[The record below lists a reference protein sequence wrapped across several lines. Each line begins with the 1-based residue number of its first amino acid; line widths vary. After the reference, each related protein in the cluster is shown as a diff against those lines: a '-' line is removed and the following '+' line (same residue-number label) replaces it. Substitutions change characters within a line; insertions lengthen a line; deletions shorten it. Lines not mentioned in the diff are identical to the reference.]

1 MGRKKKD
8 SALLERIAALEA
20 ELLQLR
26 KEVARLEEEK
36 ARLETENAELRRRL
50 AKDSHN
56 SHKPPSSDGYRK
68 KTRRTSAMPKGPKR
82 KRGGQAGHKGRTLR
96 QVNQPDKVQVHL
108 PERCAICGR
117 TIQEHEPF
125 RVVGKR
131 QVFDLPEPKLEVT
144 EHQLGEI
151 TCCGVP
157 QRGAYPE
164 TVKASVQYGP
174 GVRALVTQLAVARRM
189 PLGQISQLFA
199 DLYGYELN
207 ERTVENALETGYQL
221 AEPVEKEIKAA
232 LEKSKI
238 GHFDETGI
246 RVNGRLAWLHV
257 VSNAQ
262 YTYLF
267 AHEKRGREAMKSEAS
282 VLTNFHGWAIHDR
295 WGSYF
300 TFEEANHGLCNAH
313 ILRDLQGVIEEGREW
328 AVAMREFL
336 LELYQGGEVLEGE
349 AAEEARQRYR
359 AILSQAEAEEPPPKK
374 REGQRGR
381 VKNSPGRNL
390 MLSLQKYEDSVL
402 AFAFVAEVPF
412 TNNQAERDL
421 RPAKVKQKV
430 SGSFRTEHGA
440 ARYARLQGLISTC
453 RKQERLVFHTLRALF
468 AHQPVSLV
476 AGNG

>member
-1 MGRKKKD
+1 MGRTKE
-8 SALLERIAALEA
+8 STLLERIAALEA

-26 KEVARLEEEK
+26 KEVAQLKEEK
-36 ARLETENAELRRRL
+36 ARLEAENAELRRRL
-50 AKDSHN
+50 VKDSHN

-68 KTRRTSAMPKGPKR
+68 KPRRTSAMPKGPKR
-82 KRGGQAGHKGRTLR
+82 KRGGQAGHKGRTLC
-96 QVNQPDKVQVHL
+96 QVSQADKVQVHL
-108 PERCAICGR
+108 PHHCAVCGR
-117 TIQEHEPF
+117 EIQPDEAY

-151 TCCGVP
+151 TCCGVS
-157 QRGAYPE
+157 QRGTYPE
-164 TVKASVQYGP
+164 AVKAGVQYGP
-174 GVRALVTQLAVARRM
+174 GVRALVTQLAVAHSM

-207 ERTVENALETGYQL
+207 ERTVENALETGYTL
-221 AEPVEKEIKAA
+221 AKPVEKDIKTA
-232 LEKSKI
+232 LEKGSV

-246 RVNGRLAWLHV
+246 RVNGRLQWMHV
-257 VSNAQ
+257 ASNAQ

-267 AHEKRGREAMKSEAS
+267 THDKRGREALKSEAS
-282 VLTNFHGWAIHDR
+282 ALPNFHGWAIHDR
-295 WGSYF
+295 WTSYF
-300 TFEEANHGLCNAH
+300 TFSEAKHGLCNAH
-313 ILRDLQGVIEEGREW
+313 ILRDLQGVLEDGRQW
-328 AVAMREFL
+328 ALAMRQFL
-336 LELYQGGEVLEGE
+336 LELYQRGEVLEGE
-349 AAEEARQRYR
+349 AAEAARQRYR

-374 REGQRGR
+374 RKGQRGR
-381 VKNSPGRNL
+381 AKNSPGRNL

-440 ARYARLQGLISTC
+440 ARYARLQGIISTC
-453 RKQERLVFHTLRALF
+453 RKQDRHVFHTLRALF